1 MRVKHTFSE
10 HEDCNYYLLLVIF
23 SFCLCLC
30 EYRLQQIN
38 KIRVIRKNKESFS
51 MLFFLINS
59 ILIKKKSFIVFSFTV
74 IALLKKTSLN
84 SFLEIFFLFFL
95 K

>member
-38 KIRVIRKNKESFS
+38 KIWVIRKNKESFS

-59 ILIKKKSFIVFSFTV
+59 ILIKKQCFIVFSFTV
-74 IALLKKTSLN
+74 IALLKKKHRSIL
-84 SFLEIFFLFFL
+84 FWKFFFFFF
-95 K
+95 

>member
-38 KIRVIRKNKESFS
+38 KIWVIRKNKESFS

-59 ILIKKKSFIVFSFTV
+59 ILIKKKVS
-74 IALLKKTSLN
+74 
-84 SFLEIFFLFFL
+84 
-95 K
+95 